1 MHDSDDSAISHITSE
16 GALSRPTDRPTDDIK
31 KTSPLIE
38 LLKKTSRLLGN
49 KHEKKDRVLFRRDS
63 LRNRSRSSKRW
74 KSDDRLDQPDEGR
87 RPQEQTQSVLEVTK
101 VV

>member
-1 MHDSDDSAISHITSE
+1 MSTLTRQLCLRDVFCVGLLDNACPMHDTDDSAISHITSE

-63 LRNRSRSSKRW
+63 LRNRSLKRSSKRW
-74 KSDDRLDQPDEGR
+74 
-87 RPQEQTQSVLEVTK
+87 
-101 VV
+101 